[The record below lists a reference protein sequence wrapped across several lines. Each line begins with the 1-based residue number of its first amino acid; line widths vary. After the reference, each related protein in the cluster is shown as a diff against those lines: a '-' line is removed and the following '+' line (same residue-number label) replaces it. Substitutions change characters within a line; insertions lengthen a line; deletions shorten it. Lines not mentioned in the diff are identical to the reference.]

1 MQHFLF
7 KLGLF
12 FAIQAG
18 VFAAMLV
25 VAKPDTRTIIG
36 ATLDK
41 HARLSELERTTG
53 PRVLIVGGSNAAF
66 GFDSPTMLASGLGEP
81 VNLGL
86 LNNLG
91 VDYMLGEARMVAR
104 KGDLI
109 ILSLEYSH
117 YYRQQIQPE
126 LWDMLLVRP
135 ASAAVIAR
143 IEPSKLLDG
152 GFSLVSHVARLAFR
166 TLFVAAPPER
176 KPPYSRDAFNAFGDL
191 VAHEGMPR
199 TRFWRG
205 IGVQPGTP
213 EQISKTVSTI
223 WDLTQTCEARGARVV
238 LFFPPIPHDVARDH
252 IEQLRP
258 IIDATRSE
266 LGPRVLST
274 DEDLSLPD
282 TAFFDTAYHLTRE
295 AAVAQTRIRVAR
307 IQAYLAESSGFPRP

>member
-1 MQHFLF
+1 MKQFLF
-7 KLGLF
+7 KLGF
-12 FAIQAG
+12 FLVIQAG
-18 VFAAMLV
+18 IFGAMLT
-25 VAKPDTRTIIG
+25 VAKPDLRTIIG

-41 HARLSELERTTG
+41 HARLAELERTAG

-66 GFDSPTMLASGLGEP
+66 GFDSPTILAAGLGEP

-91 VDYMLGEARMVAR
+91 IDYMLGEARMAAR

-152 GFSLVSHVARLAFR
+152 GFSLVSHVSRLAWR
-166 TLFVAAPPER
+166 TLSVTARPER

-191 VAHEGMPR
+191 VGHEGMAQ

-205 IGVQPGTP
+205 IGVPHGAP
-213 EQISKTVSTI
+213 EQIAKTVGKIADFTSV
-223 WDLTQTCEARGARVV
+223 CEARGARVV
-238 LFFPPIPHDVARDH
+238 LFFPPIPQDIARDQMG
-252 IEQLRP
+252 QLRP

-282 TAFFDTAYHLTRE
+282 AAFFDTAYHLTRE
-295 AAVAQTRIRVAR
+295 AAIAQTRIRAAR
-307 IQAYLAESSGFPRP
+307 ILAYLAASKGNPKP